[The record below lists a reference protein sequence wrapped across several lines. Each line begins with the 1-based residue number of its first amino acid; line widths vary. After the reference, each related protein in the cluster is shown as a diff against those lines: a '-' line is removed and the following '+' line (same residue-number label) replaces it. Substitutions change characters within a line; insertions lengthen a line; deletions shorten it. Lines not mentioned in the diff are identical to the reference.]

1 MRNILRGGGGFAP
14 LVLVIVVVWALL
26 AVIFLTGTLLAA
38 RSIDRSVNTAKTGI
52 NPQVGEIGKDAKFID
67 QARTIASTSGKILTA
82 AKPLSGQLDQINRT
96 AREGIDPKLK
106 SVLGQVNKIT
116 EVAGSINTNVLQIG
130 STVGAIQ
137 GNAGSINAS
146 VGSINGRARSILGRA
161 RSINTSV
168 DSIDGNARGILSR
181 VVSIDSKA
189 ATINRNAITI
199 KASADPIATDL
210 NDVLKLVG
218 RENTEKTPGTILFHA
233 NSIDCSPFVNSPN
246 SVLPGL
252 LTTVSGLTAALT
264 TLLGGPPP
272 ATVPAGGSNAC
283 VP

>member
-14 LVLVIVVVWALL
+14 LVLVVLVVFALL
-26 AVIFLTGTLLAA
+26 AVILLTGTLLAA

-82 AKPLSGQLDQINRT
+82 AKPLSGQLDQIDRT

-168 DSIDGNARGILSR
+168 DSINGDARGILSR

-199 KASADPIATDL
+199 QGSAAPIATDL

-218 RENTEKTPGTILFHA
+218 REGTEKTPGTILFHA
-233 NSIDCSPFVNSPN
+233 NSIDCSPLVNDPN
-246 SVLPGL
+246 SIAPVTITAIDNL
-252 LTTVSGLTAALT
+252 LSLNLAAL
-264 TLLGGPPP
+264 LGAAPPP
-272 ATVPAGGSNAC
+272 APNAC
-283 VP
+283 VR